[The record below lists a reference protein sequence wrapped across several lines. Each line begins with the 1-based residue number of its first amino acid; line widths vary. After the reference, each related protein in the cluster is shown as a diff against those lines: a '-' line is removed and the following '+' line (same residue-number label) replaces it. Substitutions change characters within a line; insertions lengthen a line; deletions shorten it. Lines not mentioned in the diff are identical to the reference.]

1 MWLHPHLLA
10 PLRPWWWIEQGHLM
24 RGAVLALLCSLLA
37 TVVLLRLSA
46 GAKQVG
52 RHGAAVSGLAAVV
65 GVCVGWLSMNPL
77 ALGQPSGMLLAAL
90 PCVALPVFLAGL
102 VVDFWRPVSLH
113 LRVVVS
119 VLTSVVAV
127 GWWQQSL
134 GASAWGWGAAA
145 LALLF
150 ISSVTHAMAV
160 VDRRNG
166 AAAMCTL
173 LMLASVAYV
182 AGVVGDGEL
191 AAAALVVI
199 GAVLGLSFFS
209 FQANLACLGRSGC
222 SWLGFITA
230 AMALLLVQRNAAV
243 SGLFALLVCAHP
255 LLEAAWAWHRLRKGA
270 KAAEG
275 PSLMYLQLVRW
286 ATGNAPD
293 RRQAVRDNGVAP
305 HLWMLSIVG
314 LAPAVL
320 WWQEPV
326 ALALALLLRVAVQ
339 VAAARLMTGLPSA
352 AFGASKNG
360 SLRA

>member
-1 MWLHPHLLA
+1 M
-10 PLRPWWWIEQGHLM
+10 M
-24 RGAVLALLCSLLA
+24 RGAVLALLFSLLA
-37 TVVLLRLSA
+37 TVVLLRLSGRGKHA
-46 GAKQVG
+46 GP
-52 RHGAAVSGLAAVV
+52 HGAAVSGLAAVV
-65 GVCVGWLSMNPL
+65 GVCVGWLSMSPL
-77 ALGQPSGMLLAAL
+77 SLSNPSGVLLAAL

-102 VVDFWRPVSLH
+102 VLDFWRPVP
-113 LRVVVS
+113 LRMRALAS
-119 VLTSVVAV
+119 VLTCVAA
-127 GWWQQSL
+127 GAWWQQSL
-134 GASAWGWGAAA
+134 GASALGWLAVG

-150 ISSVTHAMAV
+150 ITSVTHAMAV

-173 LMLASVAYV
+173 LMLASIAYV
-182 AGVVGDGEL
+182 AQAVGDADV

-230 AMALLLVQRNAAV
+230 AMASLLVQRNAAV

-293 RRQAVRDNGVAP
+293 RRQAARDNGVAP

-320 WWQEPV
+320 WWQEPM
-326 ALALALLLRVAVQ
+326 ALAGALLLRAVVQ
-339 VAAARLMTGLPSA
+339 VAAARLMVGMPSA